1 MSVRLES
8 SDKKI
13 VEVDQNVI
21 KQMGTIQTMLD
32 MLSISNNN
40 NDEIVP
46 IYAVNEEVLHKVI
59 EWTKFHIEPTMS
71 DSKAWKD
78 QFFKTNLEKIFNL
91 EEAADYLEINTLL
104 VDGQVFM
111 DRSFELIKTTEAFK
125 NLSPEKLGVLLV
137 RDSLNVPSEQT
148 VFESL
153 ETWISADPEERSQ
166 CLGDLIPYIR
176 ATFLPSQFIKD
187 VKNYLMKHSQ
197 PNLCQENRFSQFIE
211 GVKNFFGM
219 YSQPNLCQQLNFH
232 NRTPR
237 QGYDQCI
244 VVLHRKREGGECLK
258 YLDTKV
264 GSIFENNIAICILDW
279 DLDSSSRYSKG
290 TLQRWM

>member
-1 MSVRLES
+1 MIL
-8 SDKKI
+8 
-13 VEVDQNVI
+13 
-21 KQMGTIQTMLD
+21 MLTMMNLFPFT
-32 MLSISNNN
+32 L
-40 NDEIVP
+40 V
-46 IYAVNEEVLHKVI
+46 KVI
-59 EWTKFHIEPTMS
+59 EWTKYHIETTNKS
-71 DSKAWKD
+71 VIKAWGD
-78 QFFKTNLEKIFNL
+78 NFFRTNLEKIFQI
-91 EEAADYLEINTLL
+91 EKAADYLEVKTLCI
-104 VDGQVFM
+104 DGQVFQ
-111 DRSFELIKTTEAFK
+111 RNFELITTTEAFK
-125 NLSPEKLGVLLV
+125 NLSQEKLGMLLSG
-137 RDSLNVPSEQT
+137 DGLNVPSEEA

-153 ETWISADPEERSQ
+153 KNWISADPEERSQ

-264 GSIFENNIAICILDW
+264 SCILK
-279 DLDSSSRYSKG
+279 LRII
-290 TLQRWM
+290 LQYIF